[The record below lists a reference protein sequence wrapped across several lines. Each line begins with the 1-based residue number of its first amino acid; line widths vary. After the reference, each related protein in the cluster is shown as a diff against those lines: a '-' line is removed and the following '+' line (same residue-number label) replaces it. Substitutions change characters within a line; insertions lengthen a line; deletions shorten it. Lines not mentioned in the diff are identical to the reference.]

1 MPPLP
6 APLDDA
12 RGLPPIAARFASRG
26 AGCSRRSTQLLGI
39 EPWGNGGSTGASS
52 SGAGSGGIGGGCT
65 GGAECLTVPL
75 SWRGPAALT
84 VPGGGCGG
92 AFAHRVARGKTDV
105 AGAPAVC
112 GCTCK
117 PAHGEVCSSATLGV
131 FSDPSCTPA
140 SGASLDLQ
148 STCASG
154 LSGKPLSAQSISVT
168 AAAPSA
174 GQCDGD
180 ATVDQPAPTFDERS
194 LCQPEAAGSSC
205 GDTGACIPVP
215 DGALMPRL
223 CVWVEGHADSCPG
236 DFTERFDLYRG
247 DVVDTRGC
255 TACTC
260 GPSDGSCVAT
270 AFAYGDGACGTPKN
284 QVSSE
289 QGCVQLGSP
298 GFASA
303 SATYA
308 LKVGSCAPVKVQP
321 TGTVTA
327 SGPVTVCCTNA
338 F

>member
-1 MPPLP
+1 MRTGAVLT
-6 APLDDA
+6 L
-12 RGLPPIAARFASRG
+12 ASG
-26 AGCSRRSTQLLGI
+26 ALLLAGCTQLLGI

-65 GGAECLTVPL
+65 GGGECLTVPL

-180 ATVDQPAPTFDERS
+180 ATVDQPTPTFDERS

-205 GDTGACIPVP
+205 GDAGACIPVP

-223 CVWVEGHADSCPG
+223 CVWVAGHADSCPG

-247 DVVDTRGC
+247 EVVDTRAAARRAPAAPP
-255 TACTC
+255 TEAASPPRSPT
-260 GPSDGSCVAT
+260 AT
-270 AFAYGDGACGTPKN
+270 APAEPQRIRCRPSKAASSSGAP
-284 QVSSE
+284 
-289 QGCVQLGSP
+289 GSP
-298 GFASA
+298 RP
-303 SATYA
+303 
-308 LKVGSCAPVKVQP
+308 APP
-321 TGTVTA
+321 MR
-327 SGPVTVCCTNA
+327 
-338 F
+338 